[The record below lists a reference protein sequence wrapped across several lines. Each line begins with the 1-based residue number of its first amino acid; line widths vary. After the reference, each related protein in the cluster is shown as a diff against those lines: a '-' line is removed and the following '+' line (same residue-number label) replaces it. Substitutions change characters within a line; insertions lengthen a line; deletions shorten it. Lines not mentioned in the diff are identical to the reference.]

1 MNDRADRTPASPQ
14 YPCPLAAHLGRELLR
29 RLAPNA
35 LGSMTSVLRSTRYP
49 DRS

>member
-1 MNDRADRTPASPQ
+1 MERTVPIARPRAAKSVRTGSAS
-14 YPCPLAAHLGRELLR
+14 CRELVR

-49 DRS
+49 DRF